1 MIYRIFLLCFTLLL
15 FSCEE
20 ETQPQ
25 QSFGEVPSGRL
36 LWHPGQFPTGSK
48 IQLSLSEEFETEI
61 IGAESDLT
69 DTVLDISMQWDDS
82 VSKIDFFTTSPNIVS
97 NLDYANLESYWD
109 ASHQTKIG
117 IYLHYDWFT
126 EIPSQAVAI
135 TQFYAVVDTFQ
146 GKPYYRLLHADIIFN
161 ARNHSFSMDPSDTHH
176 YHFPTVLMH
185 EMGHLLGLDHNF
197 DYSSGSVMIPSFSS
211 MYYQNNLS
219 VADQNKIERKY
230 RFFNSSGT
238 NAIRFSRNNNFSL
251 RGKKIKRF
259 ISYLYA
265 DGTCDHKEHPHHQHN
280 KDKFKDVLKKLSKNK
295 LKDNF

>member
-20 ETQPQ
+20 ETQPE

-36 LWHPGQFPTGSK
+36 LWHPDQFPTGSK
-48 IQLSLSEEFETEI
+48 IQLSLSEEFETEV
-61 IGAESDLT
+61 IGAESDLS
-69 DTVLDISMQWDDS
+69 DIVSNISQQWDDS
-82 VSKIDFFTTSPNIVS
+82 VSKVDFFTAAPNMVS
-97 NLDYANLESYWD
+97 NLDYSNLESYWD
-109 ASHQTKIG
+109 PSHQTKIG
-117 IYLHYDWFT
+117 IYVHYDWFT

-135 TQFYAVVDTFQ
+135 TQFYAVLDTFQ

-161 ARNHSFSMDPSDTHH
+161 ARNHSFSMIASDTHR

-211 MYYQNNLS
+211 MYYQHQLS
-219 VADQNKIERKY
+219 DVDQKKIKKKY
-230 RFFNSSGT
+230 GFFNTAGA

-259 ISYLYA
+259 ISYLYS
-265 DGTCDHKEHPHHQHN
+265 DGTCDHKEHPNHQHR
-280 KDKFKDVLKKLSKNK
+280 KEKFKKVLNKLSKNK
-295 LKDNF
+295 LKNNF